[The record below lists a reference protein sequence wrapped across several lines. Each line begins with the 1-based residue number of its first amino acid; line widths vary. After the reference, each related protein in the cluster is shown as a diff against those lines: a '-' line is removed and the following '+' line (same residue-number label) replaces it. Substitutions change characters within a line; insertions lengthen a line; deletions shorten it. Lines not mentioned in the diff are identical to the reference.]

1 MHEIN
6 SGRLRK
12 VTMTN
17 EQYANVSHAA
27 CKVRQL
33 ENYEGIN
40 PKHSECDI
48 LGVADA
54 EIWDNDARRL
64 GLIERSKRGRV

>member
-6 SGRLRK
+6 SGGLRN

-17 EQYANVSHAA
+17 EQATNVSHAA

-33 ENYEGIN
+33 E
-40 PKHSECDI
+40 S
-48 LGVADA
+48 
-54 EIWDNDARRL
+54 
-64 GLIERSKRGRV
+64 

>member
-6 SGRLRK
+6 SGGLTN

-17 EQYANVSHAA
+17 ELYMNVSHAV

-33 ENYEGIN
+33 E
-40 PKHSECDI
+40 S
-48 LGVADA
+48 
-54 EIWDNDARRL
+54 
-64 GLIERSKRGRV
+64 